1 MKKEIDM
8 LHGSLWDKI
17 LLFALPLA
25 ATGVLQQLFNAADI
39 AIVGNF
45 TGDKGTAC
53 MAAVGANTPIIGLI
67 VNTVVA
73 ISLGTNVV
81 VAHSIGTGD
90 DETVSRA
97 VHNSVIFALLA
108 GIAIAVIGEILAP
121 QILFSQNV
129 PNDVLPFAVKY
140 LRIYFLGLPV
150 ILLYN
155 FEAAVYRGVGDT
167 RTPLIILTISGVI
180 NVFLNIAFVLGFGMD
195 VEGVAIATVVS
206 NLISCAFLF
215 IKLMKNDKSIR
226 IDLKKLK
233 INWDVLKR
241 ILYIGVPTG
250 AQNVAFCIANLII
263 QASINTL
270 GITVMAASSA
280 AFNIEIFCFCVMSS
294 FAQAC
299 TTFVGQNNGAGNM
312 ERCRKILGICFLET
326 VIAQAASLALIYFF
340 GRNFLTLFTQ
350 DPAVI
355 EVGYSRLLII
365 LMAYILSMVYENM
378 AGYLRGFEISV
389 LPAILTIIAICG
401 SRITWIY
408 LVFPVHHTFEVIMA
422 AYPLS
427 FLTADIMVG
436 IALLVKRPSQRNNK
450 VLQVEKQ

>member
-17 LLFALPLA
+17 LMFALPLA
-25 ATGVLQQLFNAADI
+25 ATGVIQQLFNAADI

-45 TGDKGTAC
+45 TGDRGTAC

-81 VAHSIGTGD
+81 VAHSTGTGD
-90 DETVSRA
+90 DDTVSRA
-97 VHNSVIFALLA
+97 VHSSVIFALLA
-108 GIAIAVIGEILAP
+108 GIAIAIVGEILAP

-129 PNDVLPFAVKY
+129 PADVLPFAVKY

-167 RTPLIILTISGVI
+167 RTPLFILMISGVI
-180 NVFLNIAFVLGFGMD
+180 NVILNIAFVLGFGMD
-195 VEGVAIATVVS
+195 VEGVAIATVVA
-206 NLISCAFLF
+206 NFISCAFLF
-215 IKLMKNDKSIR
+215 IKLLKSSKSIR
-226 IDLKKLK
+226 IYLKKLR
-233 INWDVLKR
+233 ITGNVLKR

-250 AQNVAFCIANLII
+250 VQNVAFCVANLII
-263 QASINTL
+263 QSSINTL

-280 AFNIEIFCFCVMSS
+280 AFNIEVFCFCVLNS
-294 FAQAC
+294 FSQAC
-299 TTFVGQNNGAGNM
+299 TTFVGQNNGAGDM
-312 ERCRKILGICFLET
+312 ERCRKTLGLCFLET
-326 VIAQAASLALIYFF
+326 AIAQTTNLTLIYFF
-340 GRNFLTLFTQ
+340 GRHFLSLFTQ
-350 DPAVI
+350 DPEVI

-365 LMAYILSMVYENM
+365 LTAYILSMIYENM

-389 LPAILTIIAICG
+389 LPAVLTIIAICG
-401 SRITWIY
+401 TRLTWIY
-408 LVFPVHHTFEVIMA
+408 LVFPSHHTFEVIVA

-427 FLTADIMVG
+427 FLIADILVG
-436 IALLVKRPSQRNNK
+436 IALLVKKPSRRYNTIGDR
-450 VLQVEKQ
+450 